1 MALIETAEPLIT
13 PKEMAALI
21 KVSEQ
26 TLAVWRKRNLVPYIR
41 VGNVVRY
48 DPQRVLEALRK

>member
-1 MALIETAEPLIT
+1 MGTTEVAEPLVT

-26 TLAVWRKRNLVPYIR
+26 TLAIWRKRNLVPCIR
-41 VGNVVRY
+41 IGNVVRY